1 MLCARLAP
9 TNISMTKTSNS
20 STGGSS
26 KGDKKRKRGTRD
38 ALAPSPEPHS
48 LIRKNGVQRRGKKK
62 AATAGDAAQE
72 QLVASAVRSTSV
84 SPESKK
90 CKRRK
95 KSKKVKESHDSEDGA
110 GPSSNAT
117 SSKEV
122 DKPETQGQDFGT
134 GDTQPLMKNAGTDA
148 ASAHAPGPVTRL
160 GHLVRHM
167 PDRMEAL
174 SPAKKASY
182 MAQLNK
188 LRKLM
193 LRRLRGMSG
202 RGWSRFWGCA
212 PWIAEAIGPLD
223 EVVEEEEKNRS
234 ILAKKMDIASLE
246 KLMAAKMRCESLG
259 L

>member
-1 MLCARLAP
+1 
-9 TNISMTKTSNS
+9 MTKTSNS

-62 AATAGDAAQE
+62 AATAGDATQE

-84 SPESKK
+84 PPESKK

-95 KSKKVKESHDSEDGA
+95 TNKKVKESHDSEDGA

-117 SSKEV
+117 SSKE
-122 DKPETQGQDFGT
+122 EI
-134 GDTQPLMKNAGTDA
+134 DA
-148 ASAHAPGPVTRL
+148 AATA
-160 GHLVRHM
+160 RH
-167 PDRMEAL
+167 E
-174 SPAKKASY
+174 
-182 MAQLNK
+182 
-188 LRKLM
+188 
-193 LRRLRGMSG
+193 
-202 RGWSRFWGCA
+202 WSRLEQVLGLCSM
-212 PWIAEAIGPLD
+212 IAEAIGPLG

>member
-95 KSKKVKESHDSEDGA
+95 KSKKVKESHDSEDGV

-134 GDTQPLMKNAGTDA
+134 GDTQPLMKNGSIESRKESKLHGAAEQAVLLKPSTQYGLGT
-148 ASAHAPGPVTRL
+148 APFQDNW
-160 GHLVRHM
+160 HLVHISR
-167 PDRMEAL
+167 
-174 SPAKKASY
+174 
-182 MAQLNK
+182 
-188 LRKLM
+188 RKLM
-193 LRRLRGMSG
+193 LRRLRGMSD

-223 EVVEEEEKNRS
+223 EVVEEEEEKNRS

>member
-20 STGGSS
+20 SMGGSS

-134 GDTQPLMKNAGTDA
+134 GDTQPLMKEEIDA
-148 ASAHAPGPVTRL
+148 AATA
-160 GHLVRHM
+160 RH
-167 PDRMEAL
+167 E
-174 SPAKKASY
+174 
-182 MAQLNK
+182 
-188 LRKLM
+188 
-193 LRRLRGMSG
+193 
-202 RGWSRFWGCA
+202 WSRLEQVLGLCSM
-212 PWIAEAIGPLD
+212 IAEAIGPLD
-223 EVVEEEEKNRS
+223 EVEEEEEEKNRS

>member
-1 MLCARLAP
+1 M
-9 TNISMTKTSNS
+9 
-20 STGGSS
+20 GGSS

-48 LIRKNGVQRRGKKK
+48 LRKNGVQRRGKKK

-72 QLVASAVRSTSV
+72 QLVASA
-84 SPESKK
+84 
-90 CKRRK
+90 
-95 KSKKVKESHDSEDGA
+95 SKKVKESHDSEDGA

-134 GDTQPLMKNAGTDA
+134 GDTQPLMKVKNKLAKDIGLMIQLLSQEKMLGSWADKPSLLAWLTLGHERLAKECGTDA

-160 GHLVRHM
+160 GHLEEIDAAATARH
-167 PDRMEAL
+167 E
-174 SPAKKASY
+174 
-182 MAQLNK
+182 
-188 LRKLM
+188 
-193 LRRLRGMSG
+193 
-202 RGWSRFWGCA
+202 WSRLEQVLGLCSM
-212 PWIAEAIGPLD
+212 IAEAIGPLD
-223 EVVEEEEKNRS
+223 EVVEEEEEEKNRS

>member
-20 STGGSS
+20 SMGGSS
-26 KGDKKRKRGTRD
+26 KGDKKRKRGTGD

-72 QLVASAVRSTSV
+72 QLVASA
-84 SPESKK
+84 
-90 CKRRK
+90 
-95 KSKKVKESHDSEDGA
+95 SKKVKESHDSEDGA
-110 GPSSNAT
+110 GSSSNAT

-122 DKPETQGQDFGT
+122 DKPETQGAGFRDRRYSTSHETKEGHRPN
-134 GDTQPLMKNAGTDA
+134 DTITFPKRKYQAPGQTNPSLLAWLTLGHERLAKECGTDA
-148 ASAHAPGPVTRL
+148 ASAHAPGPVARL
-160 GHLVRHM
+160 GHLEEIDAAARH
-167 PDRMEAL
+167 E
-174 SPAKKASY
+174 
-182 MAQLNK
+182 
-188 LRKLM
+188 
-193 LRRLRGMSG
+193 
-202 RGWSRFWGCA
+202 WSRLEQVLGLCSM
-212 PWIAEAIGPLD
+212 IAEAIGPLD
-223 EVVEEEEKNRS
+223 EVVEEEEEKNRS